1 MTTKILRNEFSL
13 AKIGVDTAENEPEV
27 LRWNTDDTR
36 TPPLFH
42 PARLL
47 REELHE
53 VLEEVRALHVAVV
66 VLVELREEPGLP
78 AELQHL
84 LAKIDEDAVDL
95 KFA

>member
-1 MTTKILRNEFSL
+1 MAGMPVTTRRASL
-13 AKIGVDTAENEPEV
+13 M
-27 LRWNTDDTR
+27 R
-36 TPPLFH
+36 FH

-84 LAKIDEDAVDL
+84 RAVGPGWGGVGW
-95 KFA
+95 